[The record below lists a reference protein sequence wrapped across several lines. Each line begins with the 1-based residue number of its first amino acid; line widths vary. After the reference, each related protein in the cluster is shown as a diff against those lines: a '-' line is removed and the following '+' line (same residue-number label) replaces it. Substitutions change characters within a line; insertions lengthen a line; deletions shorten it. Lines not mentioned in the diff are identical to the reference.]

1 MEPSVYGLILLIIII
16 LIGSA
21 CCSGVE
27 AAFLAVNSIR
37 ILEIASRQ
45 KPKSSANQL
54 LKLRKHLGRTLT
66 VITIT
71 NNGFNIIGSLI
82 LGVYGA
88 LVINSSFGLT
98 LFSIA
103 FYILVVLVGEVLPK
117 ALGTRFSVQIAL
129 LSVPILRILNIL
141 MRPFLILIE
150 QISPV
155 ITAENEILT
164 DDEDNIVF
172 KTLKN
177 LKNNKHVIV
186 DVENYSQLKK
196 FSLIIK
202 KLTKQKKFLFRTA
215 ASFISSISEKKSNPQ
230 DEIFFS
236 NLRIKNKEK
245 SFLPGLVIVGS
256 YVELSSLQLKNLL
269 KISTCEPIELDVFEF
284 FRITSSENNQKQRN
298 LFKNKFL
305 REIRF
310 LFEKGKTPVLFTSR
324 KFMSLD
330 YSEQL
335 NFYNSLSCF
344 IAELV
349 ADLKYEIGYLIS
361 KGGITTNMILSNG
374 LNADYVYLEG
384 QILTGISVVTCNLKN
399 DEKLPIVTHPGNIG
413 TKDSLV
419 NIWKVFE
426 NKNNF

>member
-1 MEPSVYGLILLIIII
+1 MEPSVYGLFLLIIII

-88 LVINSSFGLT
+88 LIINNSFGLT

-150 QISPV
+150 QIFPV
-155 ITAENEILT
+155 ITAENEIST
-164 DDEDNIVF
+164 DEEEIRQMAKIGSQKGLIEADEAAMIFKVF
-172 KTLKN
+172 QLNDLKAN
-177 LKNNKHVIV
+177 LILRGLRAMSDFEYELQIAHTNKSLNNDI
-186 DVENYSQLKK
+186 ETIFLSTNTNYS
-196 FSLIIK
+196 F
-202 KLTKQKKFLFRTA
+202 
-215 ASFISSISEKKSNPQ
+215 
-230 DEIFFS
+230 
-236 NLRIKNKEK
+236 
-245 SFLPGLVIVGS
+245 
-256 YVELSSLQLKNLL
+256 LSSSLVK
-269 KISTCEPIELDVFEF
+269 EVA
-284 FRITSSENNQKQRN
+284 
-298 LFKNKFL
+298 KFGG
-305 REIRF
+305 EINHMVPPSVER
-310 LFEKGKTPVLFTSR
+310 
-324 KFMSLD
+324 
-330 YSEQL
+330 
-335 NFYNSLSCF
+335 
-344 IAELV
+344 
-349 ADLKYEIGYLIS
+349 DLKEYF
-361 KGGITTNMILSNG
+361 K
-374 LNADYVYLEG
+374 
-384 QILTGISVVTCNLKN
+384 
-399 DEKLPIVTHPGNIG
+399 
-413 TKDSLV
+413 
-419 NIWKVFE
+419 
-426 NKNNF
+426 